1 MKLSRDFVLKLK
13 IINGG
18 EGEPL
23 LQSFTIL
30 LTGCIQLTLSPS
42 APLLIINSPN
52 SPYQSI

>member
-1 MKLSRDFVLKLK
+1 VLKLK

-30 LTGCIQLTLSPS
+30 LTGCIQRHYPH
-42 APLLIINSPN
+42 PL
-52 SPYQSI
+52 PY